1 MLARI
6 HEEMLDSLK
15 HLDEQTQGLVLLAY
29 VNYQLYGIE
38 PSRDNVLVYSIF
50 QAKKFDLDFVKK
62 DIEASVNNGKK
73 GGRPKK
79 TYENLKKPKRN
90 LNETQE
96 KPKRNLT
103 ETEQE
108 QEQDKEQDKENKNI
122 NNLTV
127 INEAKAS
134 YGDKNINECME
145 LIKRFNGGIVNG
157 SDANQR
163 RYAKNLIAKLEKLES
178 VQKWDFTRQKV
189 LETILQIVSQN
200 RFYSTK
206 IGSPELIYYNLASLM
221 QACKEAAVK
230 TQINNDGVF

>member
-38 PSRDNVLVYSIF
+38 PSQDNVLVYSIF

-79 TYENLKKPKRN
+79 SYENLKKPKRN
-90 LNETQE
+90 LNVTQE
-96 KPKRNLT
+96 KPKHNLR

-221 QACKEAAVK
+221 QACKEAANK
-230 TQINNDGVF
+230 NNNDGVF

>member
-38 PSRDNVLVYSIF
+38 PSQDNVLVYSIF
-50 QAKKFDLDFVKK
+50 KAKKFDLDGCRK
-62 DIEASVNNGKK
+62 DVEASVNNWKK

-79 TYENLKKPKRN
+79 SYENLKKPKRN

-96 KPKRNLT
+96 KPNGNLR
-103 ETEQE
+103 ETEKE
-108 QEQDKEQDKENKNI
+108 IEKDKEKEIENKNI

>member
-38 PSRDNVLVYSIF
+38 PSQDNVLVYSIF
-50 QAKKFDLDFVKK
+50 KAKKFDLDGCRK
-62 DIEASVNNGKK
+62 DVEASVNNWKK

-79 TYENLKKPKRN
+79 SYENLKKPKRN

-96 KPKRNLT
+96 KPNGNLR
-103 ETEQE
+103 ETEKE
-108 QEQDKEQDKENKNI
+108 IEIDKEKEIENKNI